1 MAVGIGPYCT
11 TLMCSL
17 FTEPLKLHTLI
28 SKHTVIFL
36 DLQHCIETHG
46 ANDDINESDNRFF
59 FQNNT
64 VTVIGVGET
73 RKGKIYTE

>member
-1 MAVGIGPYCT
+1 
-11 TLMCSL
+11 MCSL
-17 FTEPLKLHTLI
+17 FTEPFKLHTLI

-59 FQNNT
+59 FPHNIVNWGGGEQGKVKYMQN
-64 VTVIGVGET
+64 
-73 RKGKIYTE
+73 KLQL